1 MNVINKIELEFAGV
15 TLPVVMNAEGA
26 EVVPVKPIVE
36 AMGVDWMRQY
46 RRMQTPYLSRR
57 LGVCIGQMSY
67 AGQAREMVCIRLDR
81 VAALL
86 NQMNP
91 EQVRGAGNEAAA
103 DFLEAKQAEWDD
115 LIHEYETRKGGMLQ
129 AVTREKAVNIRLF
142 LSVLRAQ
149 REESDPIARNALARH
164 AAELSAAA
172 GVPYQPDL
180 IE

>member
-1 MNVINKIELEFAGV
+1 MKVINKIELEFAGV
-15 TLPVVMNAEGA
+15 TLPVVMNAEGV
-26 EVVPVKPIVE
+26 EVVPAKPIVE

-57 LGVCIGQMSY
+57 LGTCIGHMSY
-67 AGQAREMVCIRLDR
+67 AGQTREMVCIRLDR

-91 EQVRGAGNEAAA
+91 ESVRGAGNEAAA

-115 LIHEYETRKGGMLQ
+115 LIHEYETRKGGMLS
-129 AVTREKAVNIRLF
+129 AALKDKALNVRLF
-142 LSVLRAQ
+142 LSVLRAK
-149 REESDPIARNALARH
+149 REAVSPAERNALAVQ
-164 AAELSAAA
+164 AAALSAAA